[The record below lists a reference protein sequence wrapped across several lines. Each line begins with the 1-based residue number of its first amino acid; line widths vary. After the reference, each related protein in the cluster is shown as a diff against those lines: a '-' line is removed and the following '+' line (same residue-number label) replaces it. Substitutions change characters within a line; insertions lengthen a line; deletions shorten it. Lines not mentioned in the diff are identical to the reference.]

1 MKQYNSELIDI
12 CLHQKLTRENFKK
25 IMMESIFD
33 TDYLDTL
40 VYTVTL
46 CKNEV
51 LDVSI
56 RILINKDIFYGYS
69 FCDIS
74 YMSKNDFCDLITTR
88 VMNNLS
94 FLDTFCFLINDK
106 VVTVDDISVL
116 KTYINFILNTPSIKK
131 GH

>member
-12 CLHQKLTRENFKK
+12 CLHQKLTKENFKK

-131 GH
+131 GQ